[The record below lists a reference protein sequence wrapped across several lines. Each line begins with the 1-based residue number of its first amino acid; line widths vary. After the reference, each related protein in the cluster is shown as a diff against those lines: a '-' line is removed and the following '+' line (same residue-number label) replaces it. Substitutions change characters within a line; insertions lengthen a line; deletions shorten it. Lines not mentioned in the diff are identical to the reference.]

1 MRTFDYFHGLTL
13 GILLLRQSDNLSASL
28 YTKDIC
34 AAEVQAIAKHTVATL
49 KKMKADENC
58 HLIWEDVKQKVTK
71 IDVDA
76 PQLYRKRKAPTR
88 KEEFFGG
95 KAAPKYTND
104 VISQY
109 RRIYFESLDCIIND
123 IEDLFDQEDFRTYV
137 KLENVLLKA
146 AKGNVFI
153 QEYNDVMVIYGSE
166 FDENRFQ
173 LQLQTLQEYC
183 TNIDGKACICSVN
196 DTLRNLKVRF

>member
-34 AAEVQAIAKHTVATL
+34 AAEVQAIAKHTVAAL

-58 HLIWEDVKQKVTK
+58 HLIWEDVKQKATK

-173 LQLQTLQEYC
+173 LQL
-183 TNIDGKACICSVN
+183 
-196 DTLRNLKVRF
+196 